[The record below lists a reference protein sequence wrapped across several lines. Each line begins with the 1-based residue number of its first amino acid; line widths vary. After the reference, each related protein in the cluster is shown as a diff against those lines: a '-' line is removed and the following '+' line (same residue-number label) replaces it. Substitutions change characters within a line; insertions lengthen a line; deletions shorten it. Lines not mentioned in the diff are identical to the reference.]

1 MHVTITMP
9 GERLLIGQRER
20 EISVLLPRGRTS
32 LVRTCRWW
40 RVYVTL
46 GACVCTVN
54 GAARGTDSTELI
66 TDLCKMLFRWTR
78 RINKLPFSKLVNR
91 RRIYIYIY
99 ISIYY
104 TLDRTPIQIHSTMER
119 IVETGLAIAIR
130 DSLVIGGGVNG
141 RRGRRLRGRDPC
153 PLNRFDSVE
162 RSSLVER
169 RYI

>member
-91 RRIYIYIY
+91 RRIYIYIDLL
-99 ISIYY
+99 Y
-104 TLDRTPIQIHSTMER
+104 TRSYANTNSFNNGTHRGNWTSDRYSR
-119 IVETGLAIAIR
+119 F
-130 DSLVIGGGVNG
+130 SCY
-141 RRGRRLRGRDPC
+141 RGRGKRKKRLRGRDPC

>member
-1 MHVTITMP
+1 MP

-66 TDLCKMLFRWTR
+66 TDLCKMLFVQ
-78 RINKLPFSKLVNR
+78 N
-91 RRIYIYIY
+91 
-99 ISIYY
+99 ISI
-104 TLDRTPIQIHSTMER
+104 DI
-119 IVETGLAIAIR
+119 
-130 DSLVIGGGVNG
+130 
-141 RRGRRLRGRDPC
+141 
-153 PLNRFDSVE
+153 FVE
-162 RSSLVER
+162 RPICL
-169 RYI
+169 IDQF